1 MQLAHYCPVWK
12 CNVDNCYTVIFFKSI
27 IWTKKDESANIKTI
41 MCKHMSSHIL
51 EENSPIFFPSVSV
64 YTYIYNF
71 YHTLRYINGYRITSN
86 MTNMH
91 FKKTEI

>member
-1 MQLAHYCPVWK
+1 
-12 CNVDNCYTVIFFKSI
+12 
-27 IWTKKDESANIKTI
+27 

-71 YHTLRYINGYRITSN
+71 YHTLRYINGYHITSN
-86 MTNMH
+86 ITNMH